1 MNVQPARLK
10 RHESAVASQL
20 EALVVSP
27 LARARSAAARSPAI
41 SAAIEEGDLP
51 NCSSQRSVV
60 SGPELWMWFA
70 VVLTLLYVVES
81 VSPVAQASRIAKES
95 WSSCSQ
101 HPSCCGV
108 APLIPLTGL

>member
-1 MNVQPARLK
+1 MVAF
-10 RHESAVASQL
+10 HESAVDSQL

-27 LARARSAAARSPAI
+27 FARAMSAAATSPAI
-41 SAAIEEGDLP
+41 SAAIEDGDLP

-70 VVLTLLYVVES
+70 VVLILLYVVES
-81 VSPVAQASRIAKES
+81 IRPVAHASRIANES

-101 HPSCCGV
+101 QPSCCGV
-108 APLIPLTGL
+108 APATPLTGL